1 LIDFESHLGLVL
13 PVFPFPFVQDMK
25 SEFQVLGLQEQA
37 PRVFL
42 SGLKLL
48 YGHLNAHQ
56 DSL

>member
-1 LIDFESHLGLVL
+1 LIGFESHLDLVL
-13 PVFPFPFVQDMK
+13 LVFPFPFVQDMK

-42 SGLKLL
+42 SGLILF
-48 YGHLNAHQ
+48 YGHLNEHQ